1 MSELTYYKALSAI
14 LYVIVA
20 LMFYSRCNQLISKH
34 GGAEKIL
41 SGDEMDEQQAVA
53 ISKTA
58 ALLFLPDGLPK
69 PEILPR
75 GPLCELLAVIL
86 EGIPPVGTVN

>member
-20 LMFYSRCNQLISKH
+20 LMFYSRCNQLIAKH

-41 SGDEMDEQQAVA
+41 NDDEMGEQQAVA

-58 ALLFLPDGLPK
+58 SLLFSLFWPFGL
-69 PEILPR
+69 LMSALR
-75 GPLCELLAVIL
+75 GKK
-86 EGIPPVGTVN
+86 